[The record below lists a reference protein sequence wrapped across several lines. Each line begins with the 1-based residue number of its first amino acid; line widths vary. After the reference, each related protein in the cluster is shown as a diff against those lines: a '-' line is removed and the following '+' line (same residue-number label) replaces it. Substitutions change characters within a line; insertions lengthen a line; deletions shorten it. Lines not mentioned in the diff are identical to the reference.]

1 MSLEDEKEI
10 LQRRILEA
18 KKNWRLFLSEVPL
31 REINLSLVN
40 QALKTNDETSAE
52 INSAEELHIKY
63 KFLLKTNSAD

>member
-52 INSAEELHIKY
+52 INSAEELHINSSVR
-63 KFLLKTNSAD
+63 LKSE